1 MNYIGQ
7 LKEFLNL
14 EPLEQ
19 LPEEST
25 ITLEQYKEL
34 LKTWLPTQGENVGKG
49 LFGKWAWQAGREDHF
64 KTELYSLGVR
74 IIHDENLPPSDT
86 N

>member
-1 MNYIGQ
+1 MNYIGL

-25 ITLEQYKEL
+25 ITQDQYNQLLEL
-34 LKTWLPTQGENVGKG
+34 WISTQGPNTGKG
-49 LFGKWAWQAGREDHF
+49 LFGEWAWQAGKENHF
-64 KTELYSLGVR
+64 KTELHNLGVSV
-74 IIHDENLPPSDT
+74 ENIQPDQQSSAT
-86 N
+86 